1 MEVIIFSKIVGV
13 ICSLA
18 MVLSGR
24 SQTSVNPEPTHNE
37 DGIASELRA
46 EIGGSFGKNSVNSG
60 KMTVE
65 KDGSSTTSHDSEP
78 SSKCS
83 SHDLGPETPHSE
95 NNPASDVYI
104 QIDVLE
110 SVSNNGNVS
119 SEVESA
125 SPASDVSKTDYSVSG
140 ADKAA
145 SSVSEVSKVV
155 YPAVSV
161 KMPHSSPNSFEFDD
175 IRLLITFEYFF
186 DVVSVVLAVNGYY
199 EDLENCERNF
209 KEYEIVCLKLYDSI
223 KKELKEIYKYCCF
236 IADSEEYYSI
246 NEIKRLFRVGS
257 KVVKL
262 NRSRHRPENCEKKL
276 KKRQIIGLRL
286 YNFMKKNSGEVERC
300 YRDRKDDEPGLSSS
314 GDEPGK
320 RALWEPNRHCG
331 SSEDCSS
338 SDSEESSSD
347 SESLLSSDLE
357 ESSSDSESFS
367 SSDLEE
373 SSSDSESL
381 LSSDFETD

>member
-119 SEVESA
+119 SDFSQSDISES
-125 SPASDVSKTDYSVSG
+125 D
-140 ADKAA
+140 
-145 SSVSEVSKVV
+145 
-155 YPAVSV
+155 
-161 KMPHSSPNSFEFDD
+161 
-175 IRLLITFEYFF
+175 
-186 DVVSVVLAVNGYY
+186 
-199 EDLENCERNF
+199 
-209 KEYEIVCLKLYDSI
+209 
-223 KKELKEIYKYCCF
+223 
-236 IADSEEYYSI
+236 EEY
-246 NEIKRLFRVGS
+246 
-257 KVVKL
+257 
-262 NRSRHRPENCEKKL
+262 
-276 KKRQIIGLRL
+276 
-286 YNFMKKNSGEVERC
+286 
-300 YRDRKDDEPGLSSS
+300 
-314 GDEPGK
+314 
-320 RALWEPNRHCG
+320 
-331 SSEDCSS
+331 SSEDESWSS
-338 SDSEESSSD
+338 SDSEEFFSGDEDEGRALAELNEGCGYPRDCEEGLSR
-347 SESLLSSDLE
+347 SEVISLRRYNSAKKP
-357 ESSSDSESFS
+357 
-367 SSDLEE
+367 
-373 SSSDSESL
+373 
-381 LSSDFETD
+381 